1 MTSTFGT
8 LLLGEVNSP
17 WTLVILAIVSAL
29 IGMFSHWFKKEYK
42 DNIGV
47 GVIKYFFVNNLKA
60 TVFAVMGLL
69 GGLFAAFAPL
79 DYTTVSTYQVLVQS
93 FTIGYA
99 ADSLINSAVV
109 EKDTNN
115 SAEPTSAQVL

>member
-8 LLLGEVNSP
+8 LLLGEVQSP
-17 WTLVILAIVSAL
+17 WTLVIIAIVSAL

-47 GVIKYFFVNNLKA
+47 GVVNYFFILNLKA
-60 TVFAVMGLL
+60 TVFATL
-69 GGLFAAFAPL
+69 GMISGLFAAFAPL

-99 ADSLINSAVV
+99 ADSLINSTSSSSTST
-109 EKDTNN
+109 DTAIVSKEN
-115 SAEPTSAQVL
+115 T